1 MRPNLKTAPGLLG
14 DSPRKAYVTKLDL
27 FNRFAEPELRRLLA
41 GLGLAEDSHVLDAGC
56 GTGLMTTWLADL
68 APAGLALGVDLSTGH
83 LRHARSRMP
92 AHPSLQFLQADM
104 TRLPLA
110 VGPFDLIWSSNAI
123 NHLHDPVAGI
133 QALAAKLRPGGRLV
147 LGQSAFLPDM
157 FFAWDARLEK
167 EVMLA
172 CRQYYRDK
180 YGLDERDTTAARNL
194 FGWMRRA
201 GLKNVTAATI
211 IIERTAPLSAEDR
224 QYFVEGVFQGY
235 WAHRVQPYLTEADW
249 RTLDALCD
257 PASPQFCLNRPD
269 FHHIQTY
276 STVMGWV

>member
-1 MRPNLKTAPGLLG
+1 MKTDQGLLG
-14 DSPRKAYVTKLDL
+14 DSPHKAYVTKLDL
-27 FNRFAEPELRRLLA
+27 FNRFAEPELRQLLV
-41 GLGLAEDSHVLDAGC
+41 GLGLKEDSHVLDAGC

-68 APAGLALGVDLSTGH
+68 AQAGLALGVDLSTGH
-83 LRHARSRMP
+83 LRHARSRL
-92 AHPSLQFLQADM
+92 AASPSLHFLQADM

-123 NHLHDPVAGI
+123 NHLHDPVAGVR
-133 QALAAKLRPGGRLV
+133 ALAAKLRPGGRLV

-180 YGLDERDTTAARNL
+180 YGLEERDTTAARNL

-201 GLKNVTAATI
+201 GLKNITTQTI
-211 IIERTAPLSAEDR
+211 AIERTAPLSEPDQR
-224 QYFVEGVFQGY
+224 YFVEGVFQGY
-235 WAHRVQPYLTEADW
+235 WAHRVQPYLTEVDW
-249 RTLDALCD
+249 HTLEALCD

-269 FHHIQTY
+269 FHHIQTF
-276 STVMGWV
+276 SIIIGRV